1 MKSILELFYKK
12 NVLLY
17 EILREYFQFRGF
29 IHVKNAEKRFFTPNT
44 VQKSARL
51 LERLFNVTRSF
62 DFILADFV
70 QNYKNCH
77 SGVARR

>member
-1 MKSILELFYKK
+1 MVFLGPKRRGGCLFWAFFIKKS
-12 NVLLY
+12 VLLY
-17 EILREYFQFRGF
+17 EILREKFQFWGF

-62 DFILADFV
+62 DYEPTVLR
-70 QNYKNCH
+70 
-77 SGVARR
+77 SG